1 MNSMKFWIICVFATS
16 CLSAQTAVDAR
27 TQTKSI
33 DFSGA
38 SSTTPAKV
46 GTVLPATCSIG
57 ASFFKS
63 NAAAGQNLYGCTAT
77 NTWTLVGPVTTVFGR
92 NAAVAAQKGD
102 YSLIQLSDV
111 TAKQGTGTV
120 VPMFGSSSLL
130 PND

>member
-1 MNSMKFWIICVFATS
+1 MNTVKCWVICVFAAS
-16 CLSAQTAVDAR
+16 CLNAQTAVDAR

-63 NAAAGQNLYGCTAT
+63 NAPAGQNLYGCTAS
-77 NTWTLVGPVTTVFGR
+77 NTWTLLGAVTTVFGR
-92 NAAVAAQKGD
+92 NAAVTAQ
-102 YSLIQLSDV
+102 
-111 TAKQGTGTV
+111 
-120 VPMFGSSSLL
+120 
-130 PND
+130 